1 MCDVTI
7 KIEHSG
13 VKKKFSAHKL
23 VLAAS
28 SPYFKAMF
36 AGIFSL
42 FYMLL
47 FGTNLVI

>member
-36 AGIFSL
+36 AGIFIIIL
-42 FYMLL
+42 Y
-47 FGTNLVI
+47 IAIWY